1 MSFFIYITI
10 LILYLNSNKIN
21 SFVVLPFNT
30 IFIKDKT
37 IFQTNYFSDLTQT
50 ELYVN
55 FTIGSNNETIKSV
68 IKMDKSGFI
77 IYEKAYNYTNSS
89 TYEKFDTSIDIRW
102 IPKSIRF
109 PSRDNMYL
117 PQYLSYKDFRKM
129 KKYEGNITN
138 KTNFL
143 RVEDIFD
150 DNRYYFNDM
159 FYEYGI
165 IGLKIL
171 SSTYLSE
178 LDFIRALKLSNYTN
192 SYSFHLYFENSTK
205 NGFATN
211 DNKGYF
217 LIGEKLTDN
226 KTEIDKIEYI
236 NCVSLKY
243 RRLAWGMYLAHVY
256 SRYSDDYIEE
266 ITNIT
271 NSSEII
277 ATFPYIKGVRGYF
290 DYINRIFFDELLE
303 QNICRNITFYR
314 HDLYS
319 NYTSFG
325 YACDSNSPLFMDN
338 LNTKFPDLIF
348 YNRDINRNFIL
359 TKKDLFAYNTNDNSD
374 NNLYF
379 LIVDGI
385 DDEERWIFGIPFL
398 KKYVISY
405 DFDNKKIGYYEN
417 YGKINDDEP
426 DESDES
432 DKSDKSDEPDKSDDK
447 QKEDKN
453 FFKSLAFKIIMIVI
467 GVIIVFVLGM
477 IFQKFLKRNRKKR
490 ANELTDD
497 YDYEAHNAKNENE
510 ENEPAINE
518 DKNSGIER
526 NTSQ

>member
-1 MSFFIYITI
+1 MSSFIFIFI
-10 LILYLNSNKIN
+10 IIYLNSTKIN
-21 SFVVLPFNT
+21 CFVVLPFST
-30 IFIKDKT
+30 IFVKDKT

-50 ELYVN
+50 ELYLN

-77 IYEKAYNYTNSS
+77 IYEKAYNYINSTS
-89 TYEKFDTSIDIRW
+89 YEKFDTTIDIRW

-109 PSRDNMYL
+109 PSKDNIYL
-117 PQYLSYKDFRKM
+117 PQYQSYKDYRKG
-129 KKYEGNITN
+129 KTFEGNMTN

-150 DNRYYFNDM
+150 DDHYYFNDM

-178 LDFIRALKLSNYTN
+178 LDFSKALKLSNYTN
-192 SYSFHLYFENSTK
+192 SYSFHFYFENTTK
-205 NGFATN
+205 NGFAIN

-243 RRLAWGMYLAHVY
+243 RRLAWGMFFEHIY
-256 SRYSDDYIEE
+256 SKTNDNYIEE
-266 ITNIT
+266 IINIT

-277 ATFPYIKGVRGYF
+277 ATFPYIKGVPGYF
-290 DYINRIFFDELLE
+290 EYINRIFFDELFE
-303 QNICRNITFYR
+303 KNVCNKIIFYR

-325 YACDSNSPLFMDN
+325 YACDSNSKLFMDK
-338 LNTKFPDLIF
+338 LNSKFPDLIF
-348 YNRDINRNFIL
+348 YNRDINRNFTL
-359 TKKDLFAYNTNDNSD
+359 TKNDLFAYNTKNNLD

-385 DDEERWIFGIPFL
+385 DDEERWILGIPFL

-405 DFDNKKIGYYEN
+405 DFDSKRIGYYEN
-417 YGKINDDEP
+417 YGKINN
-426 DESDES
+426 DESD
-432 DKSDKSDEPDKSDDK
+432 DKPN
-447 QKEDKN
+447 EDTN
-453 FFKSLAFKIIMIVI
+453 FFASIEFKII
-467 GVIIVFVLGM
+467 IILISAIIIFGLGM
-477 IFQKFLKRNRKKR
+477 LFQKYLKKDRKKR
-490 ANELTDD
+490 ANELNDD
-497 YDYEAHNAKNENE
+497 YDYEAHYEKNDNKETE
-510 ENEPAINE
+510 QGIKE
-518 DKNSGIER
+518 DRNSKLLVRG
-526 NTSQ
+526 NQ

>member
-1 MSFFIYITI
+1 MSSFIFIAI
-10 LILYLNSNKIN
+10 IIFYLNSTKIN
-21 SFVVLPFNT
+21 CFVVLPFST

-37 IFQTNYFSDLTQT
+37 IFQTNYFSDLTQK
-50 ELYVN
+50 ELYLN
-55 FTIGSNNETIKSV
+55 FTIGSNNEAIKSV

-77 IYEKAYNYTNSS
+77 IYEKAYNFTNST
-89 TYEKFDTSIDIRW
+89 TYENFDTSIDIRW

-109 PSRDNMYL
+109 PSKDNIYL
-117 PQYLSYKDFRKM
+117 HQYQSYKDYSKGKTF
-129 KKYEGNITN
+129 EGNITN

-150 DNRYYFNDM
+150 DDHYYFNDM

-178 LDFIRALKLSNYTN
+178 LDFIKALKLSNYTN
-192 SYSFHLYFENSTK
+192 SYSFHLFFEYRTK
-205 NGFATN
+205 NGFAIN

-226 KTEIDKIEYI
+226 KEEVDKIEYI

-243 RRLAWGMYLAHVY
+243 RRLAWGMYFEHVY
-256 SRYSDDYIEE
+256 SKYNDNYIEE

-277 ATFPYIKGVRGYF
+277 ANFPYIKGVPGYF
-290 DYINRIFFDELLE
+290 EYINRIFFDELFE
-303 QNICRNITFYR
+303 KNICSNITFYR

-325 YACDSNSPLFMDN
+325 YSCDSNSKLFMDN

-348 YNRDINRNFIL
+348 YNRDINKNFTL

-385 DDEERWIFGIPFL
+385 DDEERWILGIPFL

-405 DFDNKKIGYYEN
+405 DLDSKRIGYYEN
-417 YGKINDDEP
+417 YGKIDNDE
-426 DESDES
+426 
-432 DKSDKSDEPDKSDDK
+432 SDDK
-447 QKEDKN
+447 QKEDEN
-453 FFKSLAFKIIMIVI
+453 FFESIAFKIIII
-467 GVIIVFVLGM
+467 IISVIIVFGLGM
-477 IFQKFLKRNRKKR
+477 LFQKYLKKDRKKR
-490 ANELTDD
+490 ANELNDD
-497 YDYEAHNAKNENE
+497 YYYEAHDEKNDNAETE
-510 ENEPAINE
+510 RVIN
-518 DKNSGIER
+518 DAKLVD
-526 NTSQ
+526 